1 MYAKLISGTLR
12 SAPKKVA
19 YNGKTILNPPE
30 EILLDM
36 GYLPVTYTDMPT
48 DAPEGRHYES
58 SWIQTDAEIVQV
70 WTLADDLNI
79 PEPEPTPEE
88 RIAVLEEKQEITDT
102 AVQDLILTMMGG
114 E

>member
-1 MYAKLISGTLR
+1 MYAKLVNGTLR
-12 SAPKKVA
+12 SAPKKVD
-19 YNGKTILNPPE
+19 YNGKTIFNPTE
-30 EILLDM
+30 EILLEL
-36 GYLPVTYTDMPT
+36 GYMPVTYTDMPT
-48 DAPEGRHYES
+48 DVPSGQHYEPH
-58 SWIQTDAEIVQV
+58 WEQTNTEIVQV

-102 AVQDLILTMMGG
+102 AVQDLILTMMVG

>member
-12 SAPKKVA
+12 SAPKKFA
-19 YNGKTILNPPE
+19 YNGKIIFNPPYAVLHE
-30 EILLDM
+30 L
-36 GYLPVTYTDMPT
+36 GYLPVTYTGMPT
-48 DAPEGRHYES
+48 DAPEGKHYES
-58 SWIQTDAEIVQV
+58 HWEQSEMEILQV

-79 PEPEPTPEE
+79 PDPEPTPEE